1 MFFQSKNSRTG
12 PLFKDSKILEPF
24 DKTAL
29 DDCSFIGKPMNRLM
43 LLSSTAVSNFFLSR
57 TLLILDTQIL
67 NLKIASKL
75 QNMTFSELYCFLSE

>member
-43 LLSSTAVSNFFLSR
+43 LLSSTAVSNFFLSH

-67 NLKIASKL
+67 NLKIAS
-75 QNMTFSELYCFLSE
+75 